1 MSQELRSW
9 LMKHPRPA
17 SLRLS
22 TNGESRILAV
32 PAKVVWAELASSVA
46 ALAPELIEAL
56 DNSGTILRLVQPSA
70 AIDDSEFEPEPAR
83 TAPISRD
90 PAVANMHAIAE
101 IIAGAYRHST
111 EIAFNR
117 MVDLF
122 EAVNRRSESLE
133 RSLDLTHNMLRKAY
147 EAQAE
152 AVLEAATN
160 DAAAP
165 AGGDPMAQMMQ
176 SFIGGAMANKPRPP
190 VSAVPPT
197 NGTTNGQKS

>member
-1 MSQELRSW
+1 MSSELRSW
-9 LMKHPRPA
+9 LMKHPRPS

-22 TNGESRILAV
+22 SAGESRILAV

-90 PAVANMHAIAE
+90 PSVANMHAIAE

-111 EIAFNR
+111 EIAFAR

-147 EAQAE
+147 ESHAE
-152 AVLEAATN
+152 AVM
-160 DAAAP
+160 DAAADAAP
-165 AGGDPMAQMMQ
+165 TSTDPMAQMMQ
-176 SFIGGAMANKPRPP
+176 SFVSGAMTQKPRPP
-190 VSAVPPT
+190 VSAAPPPT
-197 NGTTNGQKS
+197 NGSNGKS

>member
-22 TNGESRILAV
+22 SNGESRILAV
-32 PAKVVWAELASSVA
+32 PAKVVWQELATSVA

-56 DNSGTILRLVQPSA
+56 DSNGTILRLVQPSA
-70 AIDDSEFEPEPAR
+70 ATEDDYDPEPPR
-83 TAPISRD
+83 TAAVVTKD
-90 PAVANMHAIAE
+90 PTVANLHAMAE

-111 EIAFNR
+111 EVAFTR

-133 RSLDLTHNMLRKAY
+133 RSLDMTHNMLRKAY
-147 EAQAE
+147 EAHAE
-152 AVLEAATN
+152 AVMEATADATP
-160 DAAAP
+160 P
-165 AGGDPMAQMMQ
+165 ATEPLQQMMQ
-176 SFIGGAMANKPRPP
+176 SFMSGAMTPKPRPP
-190 VSAVPPT
+190 VSAAPPT
-197 NGTTNGQKS
+197 SNGSNGQKS

>member
-22 TNGESRILAV
+22 SNGESRILAV
-32 PAKVVWAELASSVA
+32 PAKVVWQELATSVA

-56 DNSGTILRLVQPSA
+56 DSNGTILRLVQPSA
-70 AIDDSEFEPEPAR
+70 ATEDDYDPEPPR
-83 TAPISRD
+83 TAAVVTKD
-90 PAVANMHAIAE
+90 PTVANLHAMAE

-111 EIAFNR
+111 EVAFTR

-133 RSLDLTHNMLRKAY
+133 RSLDMTHNMLRKAY

-152 AVLEAATN
+152 AIVEAAANEAT
-160 DAAAP
+160 P
-165 AGGDPMAQMMQ
+165 AGGDPMAAMMQ
-176 SFIGGAMANKPRPP
+176 AFVGGAMGAKPQPRPQP
-190 VSAVPPT
+190 TATNGAT
-197 NGTTNGQKS
+197 NGTPKS